1 MTFRTIDIKVLHFL
15 RRVSIPMARIGIFV
29 VFFWFGAL
37 KVFDLSPA
45 GPLVLALLS
54 RTMPFID
61 PETFLIL
68 FGAFECLIGI
78 LFLVRGAERIAVA
91 LLFFHMI
98 TTIMPIFILP
108 QIAWSGFLIP
118 TLEGQYIIKNLVI
131 IATAIG
137 IGAHLHPL
145 HKGHYIC

>member
-15 RRVSIPMARIGIFV
+15 RMVSMPMARIGIFV

-37 KVFDLSPA
+37 KVFGLSPA

-54 RTMPFID
+54 RTMPFIY

-78 LFLVRGAERIAVA
+78 LFLIKGGERIAVA

-98 TTIMPIFILP
+98 TTVMPIFLLP

-118 TLEGQYIIKNLVI
+118 TLEGQYIIKNLAI
-131 IATAIG
+131 IAAAIG

-145 HKGHYIC
+145 HKGHHIC